1 MSEKNKESA
10 EIVASSMTDAEKERI
25 RRDIYRS
32 DMEKLKLFTRMLK
45 QNALFKNAKVI
56 HKNSPTNKQ
65 ATNPAA
71 SFYNYHTTYKEDK
84 APQQ

>member
-10 EIVASSMTDAEKERI
+10 QITASSMTDAEKERI
-25 RRDIYRS
+25 KRDVYRS

-56 HKNSPTNKQ
+56 HK
-65 ATNPAA
+65 
-71 SFYNYHTTYKEDK
+71 
-84 APQQ
+84 